1 MINNILSRLAVAPKT
16 DTLYY
21 HANFVLRMRFRR
33 FVEQTSVFFQKQ
45 VDLLLNWLD
54 SKKEAIF
61 LEHHAIYYSQ
71 YD

>member
-1 MINNILSRLAVAPKT
+1 
-16 DTLYY
+16 
-21 HANFVLRMRFRR
+21 MRFRR

-71 YD
+71 CD